1 MGAEQSSA
9 AAATAA
15 AASTGE
21 RGGGES
27 AAQVRDGGSAAA
39 AAMGLHGASIEPV
52 EPSGQPLPL
61 VICGPSGVGKG
72 TLIKRL
78 MEEFPTKFG

>member
-1 MGAEQSSA
+1 
-9 AAATAA
+9 
-15 AASTGE
+15 
-21 RGGGES
+21 
-27 AAQVRDGGSAAA
+27 
-39 AAMGLHGASIEPV
+39 MGLHGASIEPV